1 LVNAT
6 AAKAA
11 NDAKKDAK
19 GDDGEGDDAP
29 EGAPDEASMAGDE
42 EDGLQDL
49 QGAPEI
55 SEE

>member
-1 LVNAT
+1 VNAT